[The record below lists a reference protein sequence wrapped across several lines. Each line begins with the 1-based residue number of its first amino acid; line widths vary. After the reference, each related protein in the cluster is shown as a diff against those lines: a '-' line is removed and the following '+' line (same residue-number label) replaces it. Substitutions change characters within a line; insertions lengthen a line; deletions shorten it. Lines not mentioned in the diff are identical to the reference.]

1 MDIIDIALARK
12 NAGSGSSIT
21 SVGTDQIQDGAVT
34 LEKLDSNVVEQM
46 GSGGGADW
54 NATESEDGYIANKP
68 FDVFIT
74 TITTLYEGSIGSINY
89 ATFSSEEGYLDKEIY
104 IVTIGESESIETIAT
119 YVEISYIG
127 YSEEY
132 IYIGNPKLFYRA
144 MTEIERVSFQS
155 PNEDTF
161 SDNGMIFTSFFR
173 LQSNTVTFLQYNNNE
188 FLMDIPYIKIE
199 HKENKYTKLPQSKIQ
214 LNGLLIR
221 QGSGT
226 DSELFNQAN
235 EASGDTSHAEGYDTT
250 ASGFSSHAE
259 GYSTTASG
267 HSSHAEGYDTTA
279 SGFSSHAEGE
289 STIASEYRSH
299 AEGYRTKANGHYSH
313 AEGSDTQADGSSAH
327 AEGDNTQAIGHG
339 SHAEGRG
346 TKASGNYQHV
356 SGTYNLSNSTS
367 LEIIGNGT
375 SDSKRSNARTLDTN
389 GNEWLAG
396 GLTVNT
402 TSGIT
407 IGSTTINETQLQNL
421 LALLS

>member
-259 GYSTTASG
+259 G
-267 HSSHAEGYDTTA
+267 
-279 SGFSSHAEGE
+279 E